1 MRCTMNFNPAR
12 FDLVSLL
19 LIVHCAEY
27 GSISHGARETHL
39 SLMAASR
46 RIKVLEVALSKR
58 LFYRR
63 RQGVE
68 LTAAGRQVAEY
79 SREIFAQLVS
89 MTNAV
94 NGTAA
99 ADTIDGENLGRAG
112 RGQRPTDLS
121 QVRESVI

>member
-1 MRCTMNFNPAR
+1 MKFNPAR

-19 LIVHCAEY
+19 LIVHCAEC

-46 RIKVLEVALSKR
+46 RIKVLEAALAKR

-79 SREIFAQLVS
+79 SKEIFAQLVS

-94 NGTAA
+94 NSAPAA
-99 ADTIDGENLGRAG
+99 HTIDGENLGRAG
-112 RGQRPTDLS
+112 RGQRPTG
-121 QVRESVI
+121 